1 MTTVH
6 VVDGRRVAYVKGT
19 AEVILLRTTLSADAQ
34 AEVVT
39 AETAM
44 EHDALRVLA
53 CAPRVLP
60 GDVGDDSDAIEHD
73 LEFLYEE
80 ATTMTMAGIVF
91 AQAGAAMAWRTNRES
106 VRTIRLLSNRMLL
119 AGIVVEIGM
128 VALLAY
134 TPGLDDVFHTSGL
147 SACEWLVLMAWPPLV
162 LGAEELRKDVV
173 RRRGA

>member
-91 AQAGAAMAWRTNRES
+91 AQVGAAMAWRTNRES
-106 VRTIRLLSNRMLL
+106 V
-119 AGIVVEIGM
+119 
-128 VALLAY
+128 LLAY